1 MTSVAPLFIPLLLPS
16 WLDPQHIVQ
25 AAGASALWLV
35 ALIVFAECGLAIF
48 FMPGDSLLFAIG
60 MFTAV
65 GLTAGSEP
73 LIQYGGKVVTLL
85 VVNIVL
91 IVAAVAG
98 NVVGYWI
105 GHRLG
110 PALFRERDGVMGR
123 LFAPKH
129 IAKTEEFFVKHGPV
143 ALILARFVPVVRTFV
158 TMVAGIGRM
167 NFRKFITSTAI
178 GGVAWVLIAVQAGHF
193 LGQIPLIRD
202 NFEVAVVLIVLISVL
217 PMVVEWLKARRA
229 ASAAVVAGPAAPGAV
244 VRPVEPAASS
254 EEIYDAI
261 GENLARRSSNT
272 D

>member
-65 GLTAGSEP
+65 GLTADSAP
-73 LIQYGGKVVTLL
+73 LIQYGGKLSTLL

-91 IVAAVAG
+91 MVAAVAG

-110 PALFRERDGVMGR
+110 PALFRERDGFAGKI
-123 LFAPKH
+123 FAPKH
-129 IAKTEEFFVKHGPV
+129 IQQTEEFFVRHGPV

-167 NFRKFITSTAI
+167 DFRKFITSTAI
-178 GGVAWVLIAVQAGHF
+178 GGIAWVLLAVQAGHF
-193 LGQIPLIRD
+193 LGQVPLIRD
-202 NFEVAVVLIVLISVL
+202 NFEAAVVLIVLISVL
-217 PMVVEWLKARRA
+217 PMLVEWLRARRKRTQH
-229 ASAAVVAGPAAPGAV
+229 PAAQRSLDELQEPDAEAV
-244 VRPVEPAASS
+244 YDEVEQRMARRPASS
-254 EEIYDAI
+254 D
-261 GENLARRSSNT
+261 
-272 D
+272 